1 MSKDIG
7 TALLAKSEIIIEN
20 WIASIRDDLDI
31 ESAKG
36 LAYQSVRNSI
46 PLVLQALATQLSS
59 SLTDDSQK
67 LEDKGLQ
74 HGIVRAEQGYDIAE
88 IMREYGLLRDIVL
101 TILEPDLAT
110 CSVTE
115 ALSTAKLINSV
126 IDRVI
131 TFSLESF
138 VEVRLQE
145 LEQLQA
151 QLILTNQELTRLVA
165 AQKEDLSHMAHEL
178 KSPLNS
184 IMGFS
189 QLLLQQQKKITQGQ
203 DTSLNLK
210 FTEKVISN
218 SKQLLRLINDTL
230 EISRSESGKIQLNLE
245 SVDVRSL
252 ITTVIEAFEPSAK
265 EKELQI
271 ITVCDRAPESVFTDP
286 IKLRQ
291 IITNLVS
298 NAIRYT
304 DSGTITVICQTNKN
318 KRWSVMVVDT
328 GIGLS
333 VEAQEQAFNPYFR
346 VKTRDNASSNSTG
359 LGLAIVDK
367 LVKLLQGEIELKS
380 DLNKGSSFKVNF
392 PINL

>member
-1 MSKDIG
+1 MD
-7 TALLAKSEIIIEN
+7 
-20 WIASIRDDLDI
+20 
-31 ESAKG
+31 
-36 LAYQSVRNSI
+36 
-46 PLVLQALATQLSS
+46 
-59 SLTDDSQK
+59 
-67 LEDKGLQ
+67 
-74 HGIVRAEQGYDIAE
+74 
-88 IMREYGLLRDIVL
+88 
-101 TILEPDLAT
+101 
-110 CSVTE
+110 
-115 ALSTAKLINSV
+115 
-126 IDRVI
+126 
-131 TFSLESF
+131 
-138 VEVRLQE
+138 
-145 LEQLQA
+145 
-151 QLILTNQELTRLVA
+151 
-165 AQKEDLSHMAHEL
+165 
-178 KSPLNS
+178 
-184 IMGFS
+184 
-189 QLLLQQQKKITQGQ
+189 
-203 DTSLNLK
+203 
-210 FTEKVISN
+210 

-230 EISRSESGKIQLNLE
+230 EISRYESGKIQLNLE

-252 ITTVIEAFEPSAK
+252 ITTVTEAFEPSAK

-271 ITVCDRAPESVFTDP
+271 ILDCDRAPESVYTDP

-304 DSGTITVICQTNKN
+304 DSGTITVICQTNEN
-318 KRWSVMVVDT
+318 KRWSITIVDT

>member
-1 MSKDIG
+1 ME
-7 TALLAKSEIIIEN
+7 LSE
-20 WIASIRDDLDI
+20 
-31 ESAKG
+31 
-36 LAYQSVRNSI
+36 QS
-46 PLVLQALATQLSS
+46 
-59 SLTDDSQK
+59 
-67 LEDKGLQ
+67 
-74 HGIVRAEQGYDIAE
+74 YDIAK

-189 QLLLQQQKKITQGQ
+189 QLLLQQQKKITQGL

-210 FTEKVISN
+210 LTEKVISN

-230 EISRSESGKIQLNLE
+230 EISHSESGKIQLNLE
-245 SVDVRSL
+245 SIDVRSL
-252 ITTVIEAFEPSAK
+252 I
-265 EKELQI
+265 
-271 ITVCDRAPESVFTDP
+271 
-286 IKLRQ
+286 
-291 IITNLVS
+291 NLS
-298 NAIRYT
+298 
-304 DSGTITVICQTNKN
+304 SG
-318 KRWSVMVVDT
+318 
-328 GIGLS
+328 
-333 VEAQEQAFNPYFR
+333 
-346 VKTRDNASSNSTG
+346 
-359 LGLAIVDK
+359 
-367 LVKLLQGEIELKS
+367 
-380 DLNKGSSFKVNF
+380 
-392 PINL
+392 